1 MSFPLAFVHC
11 CDGLP
16 GDSVIVKGIDVEP
29 SVSVTDAK
37 DMPISLVQAQVAGSV
52 VEVNVLMLLVG
63 SVLV

>member
-1 MSFPLAFVHC
+1 VSFPLAFVHC

-37 DMPISLVQAQVAGSV
+37 DMPIFLVQAQVAGSV
-52 VEVNVLMLLVG
+52 IKIDILMFLVRTI
-63 SVLV
+63 LV